1 MARGPPAHSDPG
13 VCCQLLLWPILPVL
27 AAPMCSL
34 PGPSPGKGVSSRP
47 RSGLQALTTP
57 SPSAGS
63 CHSPGFLQQ
72 VGASQPL
79 TRHTPNQPGT
89 HRSRSSWSR
98 SHCQSP
104 RWWSPGGPGRRRG
117 CPALSGSR
125 SGPAPHLSSVTPP
138 QVTQAGLLG
147 RLPLPATPP
156 MAEDVTCVLARLSSP
171 PSPHSLPSKSRSPLC
186 SHLLLFSLCRAAQP
200 AAHRPGQG
208 LAPED
213 VLFRLHSVF
222 NISELI
228 ANPRN

>member
-1 MARGPPAHSDPG
+1 M
-13 VCCQLLLWPILPVL
+13 
-27 AAPMCSL
+27 
-34 PGPSPGKGVSSRP
+34 SSRP

-72 VGASQPL
+72 GGASQPL
-79 TRHTPNQPGT
+79 THHTPNQPGT

-138 QVTQAGLLG
+138 QVTQAGLPG
-147 RLPLPATPP
+147 RLPLPATP
-156 MAEDVTCVLARLSSP
+156 AHGRGCHVCVLARLSSP
-171 PSPHSLPSKSRSPLC
+171 PAHKASLPRAGVRPLC
-186 SHLLLFSLCRAAQP
+186 SHLLLFSLCTAARP

-213 VLFRLHSVF
+213 VLFHLHSVF

>member
-13 VCCQLLLWPILPVL
+13 VCCQLLLWPLLPVL

-125 SGPAPHLSSVTPP
+125 SGPAPHLSSVTSP

-171 PSPHSLPSKSRSPLC
+171 PARTASLPRAGVPSAHICFSSPC
-186 SHLLLFSLCRAAQP
+186 AQQP
-200 AAHRPGQG
+200 NRQPTGPGKVWP
-208 LAPED
+208 LRMFCFACT
-213 VLFRLHSVF
+213 VSSTYLS
-222 NISELI
+222 
-228 ANPRN
+228 